1 MRQEI
6 DILRK
11 LRHQN
16 IILML
21 DWFETK
27 TEFGVVTELAQ
38 GELFEIL
45 EEDRKMSEDQIR
57 KIALQLA
64 QALYY
69 LHSNRIIHRDM
80 KPQNI
85 LIGSGGV
92 IKLCDFGF
100 ARAMSQS
107 TIVLQS
113 IKGTPLYMA
122 PELVQ
127 EQPYNHS
134 VDLWSFGIIL
144 YELFVGEPPFYSNKL
159 NSLIQLIIKNTVK
172 YPENMSP
179 EFKSFLQGL
188 LQKEPSKRI
197 GWPDLLEHPFLQK
210 TNVDMMMEQK
220 LVEKYADWMN
230 NLATW
235 NPDFR
240 DFKRTEITR
249 ADGTKGLIEN
259 HLEKR
264 KYDKLPLRELI
275 RNSKKEAMARN
286 AKPALEIYENILE
299 DILDNLNTKVQTEGL
314 SKQAAEWSEL
324 NELSE
329 VIFKNFRDFS
339 SFDRLTQNF
348 SKLFLQIVEKAL
360 TFAKTDRSE
369 ICWYLEHAVK
379 FSRSQVNT
387 IKTCDAFL
395 KLVSQMVNDREA
407 SDAEYTAILG
417 FVAAIQD
424 QLSYTLIES
433 NEIIH
438 FVKNQK
444 LLEIVFSSKL
454 IRRKH
459 LSNMDVIEKISMIIS
474 PFYGEMICFP
484 LLKPNNVTSRMNR
497 LSAAELSTLLDY
509 NEYVQFTIFTALEK
523 VKWLES
529 VSLDDINCLKIL
541 LQFIRISED
550 CVKQVVANETLMKA
564 IKFNASSFSHK
575 SSDLQELFLQIFTE
589 INKSKQFRI
598 YLECSELIE
607 SFDRDSVQ
615 FLQMLFF
622 YYVNSLMD
630 EQSFIKTL
638 ITPTGSFSPVLMKIL
653 EFAKKFLQDAFT
665 KDWSIL
671 IKEDFVNGGFLLM
684 GVVDSVIK
692 FLRQL
697 LLQARRTRE
706 SLIEYI
712 TKISSFNIQVSVF
725 GIYEKMDKDFIL
737 SLKGLVIL
745 FNLTVELL
753 TVTKEHLL
761 FVELL
766 VKEQTIRN
774 ILSFLSDDKNV
785 AINQWP
791 KKLGGGGLFED
802 CTKSSVLRI
811 LEIIFS
817 TVIKTNKQRLLNPL
831 VNQLRSFPGL
841 IASIL
846 NAYEKTCAVPESST
860 TITNSNIPSK
870 SRKPVKLGLIVIL
883 LKCPDLEP
891 FVVKE
896 FVASRGIEFIGRN
909 GGLSL
914 PLGDES
920 SELII
925 GDHLSILTQIC
936 ISSKDYYPTIH
947 ALDFYDGA
955 RNLLRCKSEVLK
967 EKICRFIG
975 QLCKYSDFFY
985 EHLERANLFD
995 DLIVLCKDPSSAIR
1009 RSACLALGNAAF
1021 HSERLY
1027 RHLEKAIP
1035 LVIELFNDSDERIRT
1050 NAIGTVNNLIRNSE
1064 SLYQTFIDLRVP
1076 QLLRDLAL
1084 RDTSVVN

>member
-1 MRQEI
+1 
-6 DILRK
+6 
-11 LRHQN
+11 
-16 IILML
+16 ML

-27 TEFGVVTELAQ
+27 AEFGVVMELAQ

-45 EEDRKMSEDQIR
+45 EEDKKMSEDQIR
-57 KIALQLA
+57 RIALQLA

-85 LIGSGGV
+85 LIGSGGI

-188 LQKEPSKRI
+188 LQKEPNKRM

-210 TNVDMMMEQK
+210 TNVDMMMEQR
-220 LVEKYADWMN
+220 LIEKYADWMN

-240 DFKRTEITR
+240 DFKRNEATK
-249 ADGTKGLIEN
+249 ADGTKKLMEN
-259 HLEKR
+259 HLEKK
-264 KYDKLPLRELI
+264 KYDKLPMRELI
-275 RNSKKEAMARN
+275 RNSRKEAVARN
-286 AKPALEIYENILE
+286 AKPSLEIYENILE
-299 DILDNLNTKVQTEGL
+299 DIVDNFNNSQTEGF
-314 SKQAAEWSEL
+314 SKQTTEWSEMG
-324 NELSE
+324 ELSE
-329 VIFKNFRDFS
+329 LLLKNFRDFN

-348 SKLFLQIVEKAL
+348 SKLFLQIVDRVL
-360 TFAKTDRSE
+360 TLPVADRSE
-369 ICWYLEHAVK
+369 TFWYLEHSVK
-379 FSRSQVNT
+379 FSRSQIIT
-387 IKTCDAFL
+387 IKTSDVFL
-395 KLVSQMVNDREA
+395 KLVGQIINEREMLD
-407 SDAEYTAILG
+407 SEYVAILG

-438 FVKNQK
+438 FMKNQK

-454 IRRKH
+454 LRKRH
-459 LSNMDVIEKISMIIS
+459 LENPDVVEKISLIIS
-474 PFYGEMICFP
+474 PFYGEFICFP
-484 LLKPNNVTSRMNR
+484 LLKSVNGTSRMNR
-497 LSAAELSTLLDY
+497 LTPAELSTLLDY
-509 NEYVQFTIFTALEK
+509 NEYVQFTVFTALDK
-523 VKWLES
+523 IKWLEN
-529 VSLDDINCLKIL
+529 VTLDDLNFLKIL
-541 LQFIRISED
+541 LQFLRISED
-550 CVKQVVANETLMKA
+550 CVKQVVSNDALLKA
-564 IKFNASSFSHK
+564 IKFNASSFNHK

-607 SFDRDSVQ
+607 QFERDSMQ

-622 YYVNSLMD
+622 YYVSSLMD
-630 EQSFIKTL
+630 EQVFIKTL
-638 ITPTGSFSPVLMKIL
+638 INPSGTFSLVLMKIL

-665 KDWSIL
+665 KDWSI
-671 IKEDFVNGGFLLM
+671 IVKEDFVNGGFLLM

-725 GIYEKMDKDFIL
+725 GIFEKMDKDFIL

-774 ILSFLSDDKNV
+774 ILSFLSDDKNL

-817 TVIKTNKQRLLNPL
+817 TVIKTNKQRLFNPL

-841 IASIL
+841 VASIL
-846 NAYEKTCAVPESST
+846 NAYDKTCATLESST
-860 TITNSNIPSK
+860 NITNSNAPSK
-870 SRKPVKLGLIVIL
+870 VKKPVKLGLIVIL
-883 LKCPDLEP
+883 LKYTDLEP
-891 FVVKE
+891 FLVKE
-896 FVASRGIEFIGRN
+896 FVSIGGIEFIGRN

-914 PLGDES
+914 PLVDES
-920 SELII
+920 TELII

-936 ISSKDYYPTIH
+936 ISSKDHYPAIH
-947 ALDFYDGA
+947 ALNFYDGSK
-955 RNLLRCKSEVLK
+955 NLLRCKSEILK

-995 DLIVLCKDPSSAIR
+995 DLIVLCKDSSSAIR

-1021 HSERLY
+1021 HSDRLY
-1027 RHLEKAIP
+1027 KHLEKAIP
-1035 LVIELFNDSDERIRT
+1035 FVIELFNDSDERIRT

-1064 SLYQTFIDLRVP
+1064 SLYQNFIDLKVP
-1076 QLLRDLAL
+1076 QLLRELAL
-1084 RDTSVVN
+1084 RDSSLVH